1 MAETKKMADFIG
13 LLFLARD
20 VTHSVHLNTRSYAKH
35 KALQKFYEN
44 IIDLADGLAEAAQGR
59 YGLMGPISLMSAK
72 KTSNVVEFLENQLAE
87 IESVRYDVCDKDDAP
102 LQNLIDGIIELY
114 LSTLYK
120 LRFLA

>member
-1 MAETKKMADFIG
+1 MKCNDFVG
-13 LLFLARD
+13 MLFLARD
-20 VTHSVHLNTRSYAKH
+20 VTHSVHLNTRSHAKH

-44 IIDLADGLAEAAQGR
+44 IIDLADGFAEAYQGR
-59 YGLMGPISLMSAK
+59 HGLIGPISLMSAK
-72 KTSNVVEFLENQLAE
+72 KTGNIVEFLKDQLEE
-87 IESVRYDVCDKDDAP
+87 IEKGRYDVCEKDDTP